1 MVSSLHIS
9 YCLKVRDLEEVNKQ
23 QDKAAT
29 LTNTMGDQLPNT
41 NPHHNKNKLG
51 SNKPKSSYYKKN
63 KNDMKP
69 NGDDKTVPNKPN
81 K

>member
-1 MVSSLHIS
+1 
-9 YCLKVRDLEEVNKQ
+9 
-23 QDKAAT
+23 
-29 LTNTMGDQLPNT
+29 MGDQLPNT

-51 SNKPKSSYYKKN
+51 NNKPKSSYYKKN